1 MYIWRETTSEL
12 GRFVVAQSRT
22 SIVDRLAAAYQA
34 SSSWKGVVA
43 SAALPPG
50 PGEAPPGATPGIAVG
65 PSAGVEGL
73 LPIPPEHV
81 IVADANGVIVMGG
94 RGYRVG
100 QVVPAAEFAAGVP
113 ITVEDQE
120 VGRLLLGYA
129 PSTVYRPFDR
139 FMFRFYLALGLG
151 GLGGT
156 AVALSVGVLLA
167 RSLTSPLRDLTR
179 AAQAMSRGDLEQRIA
194 VRSDD
199 ELGALARSFNQL
211 SADLVNA
218 RAQRR
223 QMTADIA
230 HELRT
235 PLSLILGHSEALA
248 DGVLEPKQ
256 ETFDVIYDEA
266 RRLTRLVDDLHT
278 LSLSDAGQLVMRRE
292 PTGPEALL
300 RAAAAAHAADA
311 EAHGVALDLAVD
323 ADLPDVDVDP
333 DRIIQVLHKLLANA
347 LRYTPSGGR
356 ITLSAERAASAV
368 RVRVQDCGPGIAAE
382 DLDSVFE
389 RFYRADPSRGRGG
402 GGLRAGARHRP
413 LHRRTAWRPHLGG
426 ERPRLGGDIPD
437 GPPRRGRRLTGAPG
451 ALPPER
457 ALSLPGRSPIMP
469 PQRSPRRTTHE
480 PQLPCL

>member
-1 MYIWRETTSEL
+1 MRSLNTRLVIAFLVVSLLGTVLAALYIWRETTSEF

-34 SSSWKGVVA
+34 SRGWKGVVA
-43 SAALPPG
+43 SVAFRPG
-50 PGEAPPGATPGIAVG
+50 PADTPPGATPGVAVG
-65 PSAGVEGL
+65 PNMGVEGL

-100 QVVPAAEFAAGVP
+100 EAVPAAEYAEGVP

-120 VGRLLLGYA
+120 VGRLLLGYT

-151 GLGGT
+151 GIGGT

-211 SADLVNA
+211 SEDLVHA

-256 ETFDVIYDEA
+256 ESFDVIYDEA

-278 LSLSDAGQLVMRRE
+278 LSLSDAGQLVIWRE
-292 PTGPEALL
+292 PTSPEELL
-300 RAAAAAHAADA
+300 RAAATAHAADA
-311 EAHGVALDLAVD
+311 EARGVALDLTMD
-323 ADLPDVDVDP
+323 ADLPKVDVDR
-333 DRIIQVLHKLLANA
+333 DRIIQVLHNLLSNA

-356 ITLSAERAASAV
+356 IALSAQRVGGMV
-368 RVRVQDCGPGIAAE
+368 RFGVQDSGPGIAAD

-389 RFYRADPSRGRGG
+389 RFYRADPSRGRDGG
-402 GGLRAGARHRP
+402 GSGLGLAIARSIIEQHGGRIWAESVPGAGATLRMDLP
-413 LHRRTAWRPHLGG
+413 VA
-426 ERPRLGGDIPD
+426 
-437 GPPRRGRRLTGAPG
+437 GA
-451 ALPPER
+451 
-457 ALSLPGRSPIMP
+457 
-469 PQRSPRRTTHE
+469 T
-480 PQLPCL
+480 

>member
-1 MYIWRETTSEL
+1 MRSLNTRLVIAFLVVSLLGTVLAALYIWRETTSEF

-34 SSSWKGVVA
+34 SRGWKGVVA
-43 SAALPPG
+43 SVAFRPG
-50 PGEAPPGATPGIAVG
+50 PADTPPGATPGVAVG
-65 PSAGVEGL
+65 PNMGVEGL

-100 QVVPAAEFAAGVP
+100 EAVPAAEYAEGVP

-120 VGRLLLGYA
+120 VGRLLLGYT

-151 GLGGT
+151 GIGGT

-211 SADLVNA
+211 SEDLVHA
-218 RAQRR
+218 SAQRR

-256 ETFDVIYDEA
+256 ESFDVIYDEA

-278 LSLSDAGQLVMRRE
+278 LSLSDAGQLVIWRE
-292 PTGPEALL
+292 PTSPEELL
-300 RAAAAAHAADA
+300 RAAATAHAADA
-311 EAHGVALDLAVD
+311 EARGVALDLTMD
-323 ADLPDVDVDP
+323 ADLPKVDVDR
-333 DRIIQVLHKLLANA
+333 DRIIQVLHNLLSNA

-356 ITLSAERAASAV
+356 IALSAQRVGGMV
-368 RVRVQDCGPGIAAE
+368 RFGVQDSGPGIAAD

-389 RFYRADPSRGRGG
+389 RFYRADPSRGRDGG
-402 GGLRAGARHRP
+402 GSGLGLAIARSIIEQHGGRIWAESVPGAGATLRMDLP
-413 LHRRTAWRPHLGG
+413 VA
-426 ERPRLGGDIPD
+426 
-437 GPPRRGRRLTGAPG
+437 GA
-451 ALPPER
+451 
-457 ALSLPGRSPIMP
+457 
-469 PQRSPRRTTHE
+469 T
-480 PQLPCL
+480 